1 MNSLTQVNNV
11 FDYFAV
17 CGLDSMR
24 GLVPNNEH
32 NALSGPLEATYCPQV
47 LAHYPENVAWN
58 PFDGSAVTT
67 LCMPSGVHFSCV
79 PKESHDTNKE
89 PHFHPFI
96 ITKENGSK
104 VYGFSLVFYEEV
116 VDDSIINAISSL
128 QKMHAAQIVEIAP
141 RSNLEVFE
149 DPTTSSKSLPRHFKV
164 NSTRL
169 YDKAKSTAKFDVLR
183 DSLLVAKCV
192 CLIGQHPLVDA
203 AKNFLIN
210 FYRLAVHSSELSTL
224 GDHPLSMLSPESYIH
239 YLLFSVPPPSPNQ
252 CIVIPNVP
260 NLEWTQSSTLTSST
274 LIFQR
279 PSVHSELPLF
289 EYEIVQVI
297 DLLGID
303 HLIQLWTCLLLES
316 QVLIYSQDF
325 SRLMLVAES
334 LTTLL
339 FPFSWPHVYVP
350 ILPAAMYNFLDA
362 PVPFLMGLRS
372 LPSDD
377 ARIPSEANLC
387 MVDIDNDRITIP
399 EDLPSF
405 PQHRELADE
414 LREVLTKLQ
423 QNPSTTSSSS
433 AQKKSA
439 PNATIQSSSSNKHRQ
454 SWSPMALASGSN
466 ASVLERSEAFQRISA
481 IAKRTGV
488 FNEDAKTGSING
500 DMEKQPVTVSSDL
513 ERYLRVQILNNAIRE
528 IFLNQFAHM
537 FSVYEY
543 FFNQPNQDMDSWLSN
558 RDQVHPFDKTTFLSD
573 QPGPHL
579 RFMSSFLES
588 QMFASFI
595 DAKVLANYGQ
605 YSHSVRVLDARIK
618 LLKDGYGDSMV
629 RTPGY
634 EPCTWYEQTAALL
647 ERRLLK
653 PLMNVVTPNEILTN
667 MDERPI
673 VKKQRTNKFYPSFP
687 VLNNSM
693 LSTAPCYETIGKKGE
708 KSRRKEKPTLQKSY
722 SIGFESSGI
731 AETIRDSNNLVPAV
745 PIVPRPA
752 VIAQGNWK
760 FVEQLLQECKTKTK
774 RLLVGK
780 MGSEAFEL
788 GHGQVSVSGVEDN
801 TLIAGLCDLLERVWA
816 HGLQTKQ
823 GKSALWSHILHYHD
837 LKTAPA
843 VSKPVK
849 ASSQAP
855 AYAFVTLRKR
865 LRNLSA
871 PSYDGDGAANRSR
884 SSNSIDNNRAGNPP
898 NRMKPLPES
907 LIFDMRNV
915 QNMADIKTHLGYAR
929 AWVRLCLEK
938 KLLYVH
944 LTTLLSEENLLRT
957 LYKRYAFLRCE
968 DERNLFLTYLL
979 TLNAADY
986 HSFTHT
992 YTSTV
997 ITYRVLIVQ
1006 SRQSS
1011 MSTCRPYLLL
1021 SGTLADTQALYF
1033 ANDRLELLFQH
1044 KNIGILTTL
1053 RIGLEDQIGN
1063 SRWLIDHIIVR
1074 NEITGRG
1081 FKFPCGR
1088 WLGKDIEDGSTER
1101 LLVATQ
1107 YDCSTM
1113 SGSDLGSMD
1122 PSTHVNGSPAHNSN
1136 VPIGSRTRSPSATRT
1151 ESSLTSSLT
1160 NLAGNLNINLKGPGT
1175 RRKFTETEMQCL
1187 LGEAVNNLI
1196 KYYLEPTG
1204 ERGNVTALLC
1214 GESGLVPCLE
1224 LVLHHGFRSSRI
1236 FSRNLFLWDYLLQ
1249 VRDCYTQDPRSV
1261 TSVRDYA
1268 DPSSDRPARR
1278 WLCDIIE
1285 KIQHYGHSLGKRDK
1299 LQLFLCLAARDRMLH
1314 RIISPLASCSSTLTH
1329 YDENSY
1335 LRDKRLRDYLQPL
1348 LQTLSE
1354 EKVKIILE
1362 ASITRGID

>member
-1 MNSLTQVNNV
+1 MNSSTQVNNV
-11 FDYFAV
+11 FDYFVV
-17 CGLDSMR
+17 CGLDSTR

-58 PFDGSAVTT
+58 LFDGAAVTT

-79 PKESHDTNKE
+79 PKESHDKNKE

-96 ITKENGSK
+96 ITKENGSR
-104 VYGFSLVFYEEV
+104 VYGFSLVFNEEV
-116 VDDSIINAISSL
+116 VDDSIINAVSSL

-149 DPTTSSKSLPRHFKV
+149 DPATSSKSLPRHFKV

-169 YDKAKSTAKFDVLR
+169 YDKAKCTAKFDVLR
-183 DSLLVAKCV
+183 DSLLVAKCI
-192 CLIGQHPLVDA
+192 CLIGQYPAVDA
-203 AKNFLIN
+203 ARNFLLN
-210 FYRLAVHSSELSTL
+210 FYRLAVHSSELSTS
-224 GDHPLSMLSPESYIH
+224 GDHPLSMLSPESYIY
-239 YLLFSVPPPSPNQ
+239 YLLFSIPLPSPNQ

-260 NLEWTQSSTLTSST
+260 ALEWTQSSTAASST

-289 EYEIVQVI
+289 EYEIGQVI

-303 HLIQLWTCLLLES
+303 HLIQLWTCLLLET
-316 QVLIYSQDF
+316 QVLIHSHDF
-325 SRLMLVAES
+325 NRLMLVAES

-350 ILPAAMYNFLDA
+350 ILPDAMENFLDA

-405 PQHRELADE
+405 PQHKELADE

-423 QNPSTTSSSS
+423 QTPTTTHSSSS
-433 AQKKSA
+433 SYNKQA
-439 PNATIQSSSSNKHRQ
+439 PNTNIQSSSSNKQRQ

-466 ASVLERSEAFQRISA
+466 ASVLERSEAFQKISA

-488 FNEDAKTGSING
+488 FSEDTKCVSMNG
-500 DMEKQPVTVSSDL
+500 GMESQPVMVTSDL
-513 ERYLRVQILNNAIRE
+513 ERYLRVQIVNNAIRE

-579 RFMSSFLES
+579 RFMSCFLES
-588 QMFASFI
+588 QMFANFI

-653 PLMNVVTPNEILTN
+653 PMMNVVTPSEILTN
-667 MDERPI
+667 MDERPTN
-673 VKKQRTNKFYPSFP
+673 KKQRTNKFYPGFP
-687 VLNNSM
+687 SLNNSM
-693 LSTAPCYETIGKKGE
+693 LTTAPCYETIGKKGE

-731 AETIRDSNNLVPAV
+731 AETIRDSNNLAV
-745 PIVPRPA
+745 PIAPRPA

-837 LKTAPA
+837 QKTAPT
-843 VSKPVK
+843 VNNPVK

-871 PSYDGDGAANRSR
+871 PSYDGDGGLVNRSR
-884 SSNSIDNNRAGNPP
+884 TSHSVDNSRAGNAP

-944 LTTLLSEENLLRT
+944 LTTLLSEESLLRT

-992 YTSTV
+992 YTNTV

-1006 SRQSS
+1006 AKSN

-1044 KNIGILTTL
+1044 KNLGILTTV

-1063 SRWLIDHIIVR
+1063 SRWLIDHVIVR
-1074 NEITGRG
+1074 NEITGRA
-1081 FKFPCGR
+1081 FKFPCGL

-1101 LLVATQ
+1101 LLVAAP

-1113 SGSDLGSMD
+1113 CGSDLGSID
-1122 PSTHVNGSPAHNSN
+1122 PSSHGNGSPAHNTAGP
-1136 VPIGSRTRSPSATRT
+1136 VGSRTRSPSATRA

-1160 NLAGNLNINLKGPGT
+1160 NLAGNLNINLKGAGT
-1175 RRKFTETEMQCL
+1175 RRKFTESEMQCL

-1224 LVLHHGFRSSRI
+1224 LVLHHGFRSSRY
-1236 FSRNLFLWDYLLQ
+1236 FTRNLYLWDYLLQ

-1278 WLCDIIE
+1278 WLCDIIG

-1299 LQLFLCLAARDRMLH
+1299 QQLFLCLAARDRMLH
-1314 RIISPLASCSSTLTH
+1314 RIIGPLASCSSTLTH

-1354 EKVKIILE
+1354 EKVKIVLE